1 MCQNDSMIDGR
12 AVQATQTLD
21 VQGRAGA
28 DSPLGA
34 AAQTGFILVP
44 VIFVLALL
52 ALVTM
57 TLTRTVTHD
66 VRASAQVLHQAEAES
81 LADGLARL
89 VIRNL
94 VVAKS
99 EADRRGP
106 VRVDGTPLSC
116 RIGASVIAVSV
127 KDTAGQ
133 IDLNLASRD
142 LLQRLFTGIG
152 LSTDQAVRLAAAVID
167 FRDPDNIPIADGAEA
182 ADYRA
187 AGLSHG
193 PKNAP
198 FATVGELEQVFG
210 MTPQIMARVRPLV
223 TVYSRARG
231 IDPSVAS
238 AEIRALDLPS
248 ALLAVPAQRSFLV
261 RIGIH
266 HARNVRVV
274 RELVV
279 ELAPRVPVGFLIKD
293 WGRGVSANDVE
304 PRGDIADLPACLDL
318 FVSAEP

>member
-1 MCQNDSMIDGR
+1 MIDGR

-28 DSPLGA
+28 DGQPGA

-57 TLTRTVTHD
+57 TLTRTVTLD

-94 VVAKS
+94 VVAVVAKS

-116 RIGASVIAVSV
+116 RIGGSVIAVSV

-133 IDLNLASRD
+133 IDLNLASQD

-210 MTPQIMARVRPLV
+210 MTPEVMARVRPLV
-223 TVYSRARG
+223 TVHSRARG

-248 ALLAVPAQRSFLV
+248 ALLAAPAQRSFLV
-261 RIGIH
+261 RIGIY

-318 FVSAEP
+318 FVSA